1 MHILI
6 KKSQFKISKLQVMS
20 HNDINIR
27 NFIIEALDLY
37 INKNHVD
44 EMKNHKKFWNLHN
57 KYCIKEYRV
66 NINSQLPILS
76 KQF

>member
-6 KKSQFKISKLQVMS
+6 KKSQFKNSKLQVIS

-44 EMKNHKKFWNLHN
+44 EMKNHKNFGIYIINIVLKN
-57 KYCIKEYRV
+57 IK
-66 NINSQLPILS
+66 
-76 KQF
+76 